1 MLLKYSVLM
10 QNQKQKTPNK
20 KTNKQ
25 TKKRKQV
32 NKQTNKQKQQIQNAK
47 SPNRFA
53 SAQHTKS
60 IKDHHLITSV
70 H

>member
-25 TKKRKQV
+25 KKKQETS
-32 NKQTNKQKQQIQNAK
+32 KQTNKQKQQIQNAK